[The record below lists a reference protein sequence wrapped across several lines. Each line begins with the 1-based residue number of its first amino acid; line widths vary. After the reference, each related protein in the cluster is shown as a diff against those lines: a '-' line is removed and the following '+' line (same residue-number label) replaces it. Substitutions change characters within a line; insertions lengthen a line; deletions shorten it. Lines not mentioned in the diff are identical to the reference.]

1 MSSPLWCLLLMMTP
15 NMIPE
20 ELVKFMD
27 IAVASKYSNDLSNFT
42 RDVRSLLESLKTD
55 LQNTLPRQIRLVVQQ
70 VQGEVEGKQPDLAHS
85 TPYMVA
91 PGNTGF

>member
-1 MSSPLWCLLLMMTP
+1 MTP

-42 RDVRSLLESLKTD
+42 RDVCSLLESFKTD
-55 LQNTLPRQIRLVVQQ
+55 LQNTLPRQIRSVVQQ
-70 VQGEVEGKQPDLAHS
+70 VQGEVEGKQLDLAHS

-91 PGNTGF
+91 PGNTEF